1 MPILKPGDEEAV
13 RRRFELELKSDV
25 KLTLFTQ
32 LSIGGL
38 YIPGRECRSC
48 ESTQKLLEEVSSL
61 SPRIQLD
68 IVDYYGSQEDAS
80 AQGIDRVPALIVNS
94 NGNNNARFYGMPSG
108 FEFAL
113 LLDSIVEAS
122 SARSTLQ
129 TETRRRLKAL
139 EHDVHLQV
147 FVTPTCQFCPSVGRL
162 AHAMAMES
170 PRIVAD
176 VVEVQEFPYLAKT
189 YSVMSVPR
197 TVINGSVQF
206 TGAVTEEVFL
216 RRLLEA
222 VGVEEPQ
229 TDTDEAQVSNQ
240 TTPVG

>member
-139 EHDVHLQV
+139 EHDV
-147 FVTPTCQFCPSVGRL
+147 PPPG
-162 AHAMAMES
+162 
-170 PRIVAD
+170 
-176 VVEVQEFPYLAKT
+176 
-189 YSVMSVPR
+189 
-197 TVINGSVQF
+197 
-206 TGAVTEEVFL
+206 L
-216 RRLLEA
+216 R
-222 VGVEEPQ
+222 
-229 TDTDEAQVSNQ
+229 DTDV
-240 TTPVG
+240 PVLSFGWASGPRHGHGIPPDSRRRSRGAGVPVPGQDLQRHERPPDGH